1 MRCLAG
7 RRAGGA
13 GEAAEPLLERMAEAA
28 QNAGEQPAASIVA
41 QRLDDLKAA
50 IDGWKQ
56 LDRETAEPRL
66 FALAQFMSEVYAGAL
81 LAEQADW
88 EQREYGDDRK
98 SIIATLYARR
108 YLGDP
113 SPTRGI
119 DAQEDLAITHFDKLA
134 AGRLLGERGAW

>member
-1 MRCLAG
+1 V
-7 RRAGGA
+7 RRAIEREDA
-13 GEAAEPLLERMAEAA
+13 DEPFLNRIEEAVR
-28 QNAGEQPAASIVA
+28 NAGEQPAASIVS
-41 QRLDDLKAA
+41 QRLDDLKEA

-66 FALAQFMSEVYAGAL
+66 FEMAQFMSETYAGAL

-119 DAQEDLAITHFDKLA
+119 DAAEDLALTNFDKLVEGA
-134 AGRLLGERGAW
+134 FVDERPR